1 MSSQILVVG
10 PAWVGDMV
18 MAQCLF
24 KALQWRNP
32 DVAIDVLAPSWTR
45 PLVDYMPEIRHSLEL
60 PIGHDQLKLRTRH
73 AIARKLHSRRYD
85 QAIILP
91 NSLKSSLIPFWAGI
105 PHRTGYRG
113 EQRFGLINDI
123 RRLDKDRLPMT
134 AQRFMAL
141 GLAAD
146 EPLPDDLPLPTL
158 CIAPE
163 AASVTL
169 QKLVPSRGKRPVLA
183 VCPGAAF
190 GAAKQWP
197 PEYFGAVARTMIE
210 RGWTAWVLGAPADQE
225 VARKVSESA
234 PHDCL
239 NVAGHTTLSQTI
251 DLLSLADMVISNDS
265 GLMHVA
271 AALNRPLVA
280 VYGSSDPGFTPPLN
294 ARSRI
299 ERLGLAC
306 SPCFQRQCP
315 LGHTRCLT
323 DLQPTRILSAIDS
336 LRARQSLV

>member
-1 MSSQILVVG
+1 
-10 PAWVGDMV
+10 
-18 MAQCLF
+18 
-24 KALQWRNP
+24 
-32 DVAIDVLAPSWTR
+32 
-45 PLVDYMPEIRHSLEL
+45 MPEIRHSLEL
-60 PIGHDQLKLRTRH
+60 PIGHGQLKLRARH
-73 AIARKLHSRRYD
+73 AIGRELHAMHYD

-105 PHRTGYRG
+105 PRRTGYRG
-113 EQRFGLINDI
+113 ELRFGLINDI

-141 GLAAD
+141 GLAAN
-146 EPLPDDLPLPTL
+146 EPVPNNLPLPTL

-169 QKLVPSRGKRPVLA
+169 QKLAPSRGKRPVLA

-190 GAAKQWP
+190 GPAKQWP
-197 PEYFGAVARTMIE
+197 PEYFGAVVRTMIE
-210 RGWTAWVLGAPADQE
+210 RGWTAWVLGAPADRE
-225 VARKVSESA
+225 VARKVCESA
-234 PHDCL
+234 PDDCL
-239 NVAGHTTLSQTI
+239 NVAGHTTLLQTI
-251 DLLSLADMVISNDS
+251 DLLSFADMVISNDS
-265 GLMHVA
+265 GLMHIA

-280 VYGSSDPGFTPPLN
+280 VYGSSDPAFTPPLN
-294 ARSRI
+294 PRAKI

-323 DLQPTRILSAIDS
+323 DLQPSRIISAIDA
-336 LRARQSLV
+336 LLAT